1 MADIKYN
8 IFKEDAERNQTL
20 LESFYTPEEAYNYCE
35 DHRLTEEM
43 IKNKEKFIIKEV
55 IEWENN

>member
-55 IEWENN
+55 IE